1 MALTKVSTPAIKDE
15 AITLA
20 KLLHGDSNNNAKF
33 LRANNGAD
41 PTFETV
47 TGTTINNNAD
57 DRLITGSNTA
67 NTLNGQSGFTINTS
81 NNVLSAGGGFGIQNV
96 GGVISGSGGGQDH
109 ISIKDSGS
117 TERVVVKTHG
127 TYIGNVGIGEAS
139 PARKLSVSGDTF
151 PALRIKNTTTSI
163 SDGTN
168 ICGIEFEHA
177 DSSAPGVCAGII
189 AQMADTSTGGLH
201 MRFLTGPNVN
211 LYQEMMRLNMSG
223 HLGIG
228 KTSPNI
234 GSHTKTLTVSDVGT
248 GARAAVEIEGNT
260 ANCHAALEFY
270 KNGTLVSGLNSR
282 GSDRLQ
288 FVTGSSGTVRG
299 QFTSNGLNFGSDTA
313 AANALDDYEEGTW
326 TPVIMYYS
334 GGGWYAATM
343 TTAGTATGKYT
354 KIGKFVY
361 VSLDWHSWEVSNSNY
376 ALISGLPFTCTHRGV
391 FNMAYAN
398 CFNNNNNQAALIS
411 FNSTYIEF
419 YRDND
424 SWNSFKNNS
433 SGMYIYGAGVYMA

>member
-20 KLLHGDSNNNAKF
+20 KLLHGDSNNNGKF

-67 NTLNGQSGFTINTS
+67 NTLNGQSGFTVNTS

-354 KIGKFVY
+354 KMAN
-361 VSLDWHSWEVSNSNY
+361 L
-376 ALISGLPFTCTHRGV
+376 FT
-391 FNMAYAN
+391 F
-398 CFNNNNNQAALIS
+398 L
-411 FNSTYIEF
+411 
-419 YRDND
+419 
-424 SWNSFKNNS
+424 
-433 SGMYIYGAGVYMA
+433 

>member
-20 KLLHGDSNNNAKF
+20 KLLHGDANSDGKF

-41 PTFETV
+41 PSFETV
-47 TGTTINNNAD
+47 SIPAGTTINNNAD
-57 DRLITGSNTA
+57 DRLITGSSTA
-67 NTLNGQSGFTINTS
+67 NTLNGQSGFTVNTS

-117 TERVVVKTHG
+117 TERLVVKTHG

-139 PARKLSVSGDTF
+139 PARKLSVTDATF
-151 PALRIKNTTTSI
+151 PAIRIKNSNTSI
-163 SDGTN
+163 ANDTN
-168 ICGIEFEHA
+168 IAGLEFEHA
-177 DSSAPGVCAGII
+177 DSSAAGVCAGIN
-189 AQMADTSTGGLH
+189 ARMADTSTGAH
-201 MRFLTGPNVN
+201 MTFSTGTNVN
-211 LYQEMMRLNMSG
+211 LYKENMRLDMSG

-234 GSHTKTLTVSDVGT
+234 GSHTKTLTVSDTGT

-260 ANCHAALEFY
+260 ANAHAVLEFY
-270 KNGTLVSGLNSR
+270 NNGTLVSGLNSR

-313 AANALDDYEEGTW
+313 ADNALDDYEEGTW

-354 KIGKFVY
+354 KIGNFVY

-376 ALISGLPFTCTHRGV
+376 ALMSGLPLLVLTEV
-391 FNMAYAN
+391 FLVR
-398 CFNNNNNQAALIS
+398 LIQMLL
-411 FNSTYIEF
+411 IIIRIREL
-419 YRDND
+419 
-424 SWNSFKNNS
+424 
-433 SGMYIYGAGVYMA
+433 

>member
-20 KLLHGDSNNNAKF
+20 KLLHGDANSDGKF

-41 PTFETV
+41 PSFETV
-47 TGTTINNNAD
+47 SIPAGTTINNNAD

-67 NTLNGQSGFTINTS
+67 NTLNGQSGFTVNTS

-109 ISIKDSGS
+109 ISIKDSQS

-139 PARKLSVSGDTF
+139 PARKLSVTDATF
-151 PALRIKNTTTSI
+151 PAIRIKNSNTSI
-163 SDGTN
+163 ANDTN
-168 ICGIEFEHA
+168 IAGLEFEHA
-177 DSSAPGVCAGII
+177 DSSAAGVCAGIN
-189 AQMADTSTGGLH
+189 ARMADTSTGALH
-201 MRFLTGPNVN
+201 MTFSTGTNVN
-211 LYQEMMRLNMSG
+211 LYKENMRLDMSG

-234 GSHTKTLTVSDVGT
+234 GSHTKTLTVSDTGT

-260 ANCHAALEFY
+260 ANAHAVLEFY
-270 KNGTLVSGLNSR
+270 NNGTLVSGLNSR

-313 AANALDDYEEGTW
+313 ADNALDDYEEGTW
-326 TPVIMYYS
+326 TSVIMYYS
-334 GGGWYAATM
+334 GGGWYAAT
-343 TTAGTATGKYT
+343 YDNCWNCNR
-354 KIGKFVY
+354 KIYKDRQFCLRFFRLALLGWCIK
-361 VSLDWHSWEVSNSNY
+361 SNY
-376 ALISGLPFTCTHRGV
+376 ALMSGLPFYLYSQR
-391 FNMAYAN
+391 
-398 CFNNNNNQAALIS
+398 CF
-411 FNSTYIEF
+411 
-419 YRDND
+419 
-424 SWNSFKNNS
+424 
-433 SGMYIYGAGVYMA
+433 